1 VKTYKCDPNKNTE
14 CSKTFCYINGG
25 DCCHTTN
32 KEYEVT
38 MENEIRFYLRNI
50 KECMTVHSDDGD
62 EFKPFVPTYLI
73 TAVKLPTGAIELAV
87 NNQNIAEKI
96 DYILEAYDDNMCLK
110 SNPEI
115 IMQNIMIV

>member
-1 VKTYKCDPNKNTE
+1 MKTYKCDPNKNTE
-14 CSKTFCYINGG
+14 CSKTFCHINGG
-25 DCCHTTN
+25 DCYYTTN

-38 MENEIRFYLRNI
+38 MENEIRFYLKSI
-50 KECMTVHSDDGD
+50 KELITAHSDDGD

-115 IMQNIMIV
+115 VMQNIMVV